1 MASHL
6 QNPLSLPPINNL
18 TCIVTGS
25 TSGIGLQVAR
35 QLAESGAHVVMA
47 VRNTKAAHDLIH
59 KWQSEWTGL
68 GLPLNIEVMELDLL
82 SLESVVRFAEAWN
95 ARMGP
100 LHVLINNAG
109 MFSIRA
115 DIVHELIGRFLQ
127 FCNEKPWSQLDAK
140 CHFGNQVAS
149 ARVMEGWVLL
159 EKARFRGVVTM
170 FVIKEVKTSSL
181 EPQKFSKDG
190 YEEHMQ
196 VNHLAPAL
204 LSILLLPSLI
214 RGSPSRIINVNSVM
228 HYVGFVDTEDMNVVS
243 GKRKYTSLVGYTGS
257 KLAQVMFTSVLHK
270 RLPAESGISV
280 LCVSP
285 GIVQTNVARDLPK
298 IVQAGYHLIPYF
310 IFNAREDACD
320 RKFTNEH
327 IFSESDTVHVS
338 CILNVGHDGLNDDDI
353 LGSRSTLFSATD
365 PQIPEYCELLKSDD
379 WPVCAFISQDCRP
392 TNPSEE
398 AHNID
403 TSYEVWEKTL
413 EMIGLPSD
421 AVEKLMEGEENGKLP
436 DTEAVS
442 EKEKK
447 EAPSGRACK
456 RLSPFHSFSEFER
469 DENQRA
475 RQQKHHQHMGEC
487 TSVEKR

>member
-1 MASHL
+1 METTPSESSSTPSTTVPKKKQGLGWIEWLRGWMYIIYEMLFQRIMASHL

-25 TSGIGLQVAR
+25 TSGIGLQIAR

-82 SLESVVRFAEAWN
+82 SLESVSRFAEVWN

-109 MFSIRA
+109 IFSIR
-115 DIVHELIGRFLQ
+115 GYWQ
-127 FCNEKPWSQLDAK
+127 FPSIT
-140 CHFGNQVAS
+140 G
-149 ARVMEGWVLL
+149 
-159 EKARFRGVVTM
+159 
-170 FVIKEVKTSSL
+170 
-181 EPQKFSKDG
+181 PQKFSKDG

-228 HYVGFVDTEDMNVVS
+228 HYIGFVDTEDMNVIS

-257 KLAQVMFTSVLHK
+257 KLAQVMFSSVLHR

-285 GIVQTNVARDLPK
+285 GVVQTNVARDLPK

-310 IFNAREDACD
+310 IFNAQEAICKGFELLKMSNIQQFRRVVHESEALWKSSQIHFYAELIRLAKPSSLFGTLNRE
-320 RKFTNEH
+320 
-327 IFSESDTVHVS
+327 
-338 CILNVGHDGLNDDDI
+338 
-353 LGSRSTLFSATD
+353 LGSRSALFSATD

-403 TSYEVWEKTL
+403 TAYKVWEKTL

-421 AVEKLMEGEENGKLP
+421 AIEKLIEGEEVRCRYG
-436 DTEAVS
+436 
-442 EKEKK
+442 
-447 EAPSGRACK
+447 
-456 RLSPFHSFSEFER
+456 ER
-469 DENQRA
+469 QE
-475 RQQKHHQHMGEC
+475 
-487 TSVEKR
+487 